1 MGGSQPT
8 RAAVKPVEDHSLG
21 HRIVLT
27 VVIVVVILLLLAAF
41 GYLTGRWDE
50 AGAQAIT
57 NSKWDGRMIEL
68 DKAALD
74 DAYKA
79 QLTLVWKNWLLDG
92 GPPTRHAAG
101 FAKARNGYIASM
113 TEIEKRE
120 RQQ

>member
-8 RAAVKPVEDHSLG
+8 RAAVTPLEEIPIRR
-21 HRIVLT
+21 RIMLT
-27 VVIVVVILLLLAAF
+27 LAIVIVILLLLAAF

-57 NSKWDGRMIEL
+57 NSKWDGRLIEL
-68 DKAALD
+68 DKQALD

-79 QLTLVWKNWLLDG
+79 QLMLVWKNWLLDG
-92 GPPTRHAAG
+92 GPPTRHATG
-101 FAKARNGYIASM
+101 FARARNGYIASM
-113 TEIEKRE
+113 SEIEKRE